1 MNATGKLFYKYKL
14 EHVIFWIITVVFF
27 IYSRIDLIDRA
38 GWPQFLLEIFV
49 RNALLILICYAN
61 ILWLIPRFFQTK
73 RYTAFIGFVFLLLI
87 FYACSKSLHDEY
99 LNEYLIKG
107 VKKSFLQNV
116 YYNFS
121 IALFYVCITMGLE
134 LSKEWFI
141 QRDYLQKIKIEHLN
155 SEINYLKAQINP
167 HFLFNSLN
175 TLYVQI
181 DQKNVEAKTTLE
193 KISEM
198 LRYQL
203 YDCNNDT
210 ISMEKELEYIGNY
223 IDIQKLRRE
232 NNCEI
237 SYCYDASVK
246 TSRVAPL
253 LLIPFVE
260 NAFKHLSNF
269 NDRANI
275 VRVDV
280 KEENGNMICTVYNT
294 SNNSINKNNDGIG
307 LKNVKRRLELLYPD
321 KHQLEID
328 QRDHSF
334 EVKLSITLS

>member
-1 MNATGKLFYKYKL
+1 MNAGKIFQKYKL
-14 EHVIFWIITVVFF
+14 EHAIFWIITVVFF
-27 IYSRIDLIDRA
+27 IYSRVDLIDRA
-38 GWPQFLLEIFV
+38 GWSQFLLEVFL
-49 RNALLILICYAN
+49 RNALLIFICYSN

-73 RYTAFIGFVFLLLI
+73 KYAAFIGVVFLLLI
-87 FYACSKSLHDEY
+87 FYASTKSLHDSY
-99 LNEYLIKG
+99 LNEHLIKS
-107 VKKSFLQNV
+107 VKKSFLQNT

-121 IALFYVCITMGLE
+121 IALFYVCFTMALE

-141 QRDYLQKIKIEHLN
+141 QREHLQKIKIENLN

-181 DQKNVEAKTTLE
+181 DQKNVEAKKTLE

-203 YDCNNDT
+203 YECNNET
-210 ISMEKELEYIGNY
+210 ISIEKELAYIGNY

-237 SYCYDASVK
+237 SYCYDEKIK
-246 TSRVAPL
+246 TSDVAPL

-269 NDRANI
+269 KDRANI
-275 VRVDV
+275 VRVNV
-280 KEENGNMICTVYNT
+280 RKENGDMICNVYNT
-294 SNNSINKNNDGIG
+294 SNNINKNNNGIG
-307 LKNVKRRLELLYPD
+307 LKNVKRRLELLYPN
-321 KHQLEID
+321 KHELHID
-328 QRDHSF
+328 QRNDSF
-334 EVKLSITLS
+334 EVKLSITLL

>member
-1 MNATGKLFYKYKL
+1 MNAGKIFYKYRL
-14 EHVIFWIITVVFF
+14 EHVIFWIITIVFF
-27 IYSRIDLIDRA
+27 IYSRIDLIERG
-38 GWPQFLLEIFV
+38 GWSQFLLEIFI
-49 RNALLILICYAN
+49 RNALLIFICYAN
-61 ILWLIPRFFQTK
+61 ILWLIPRLFQTK
-73 RYTAFIGFVFLLLI
+73 KYVPFVGFVFLLLI
-87 FYACSKSLHDEY
+87 FYACSKSLHDAY
-99 LNEYLIKG
+99 LNEHLIKG
-107 VKKSFLQNV
+107 VKKSFLQNA

-141 QRDYLQKIKIEHLN
+141 QRDYLQKIKIENLN

-181 DQKNVEAKTTLE
+181 DQKNVEAKKTLE

-203 YDCNNDT
+203 YECNNET

-223 IDIQKLRRE
+223 IEIQKLRRE

-237 SYCYDASVK
+237 NYFYDEKIKS
-246 TSRVAPL
+246 SRVAPL

-275 VRVDV
+275 VRVNV
-280 KEENGNMICTVYNT
+280 KKENGNMLCTVYNT
-294 SNNSINKNNDGIG
+294 SSNSINKNYEGIG

-321 KHQLEID
+321 KHQLQID
-328 QRDHSF
+328 QQDHSF